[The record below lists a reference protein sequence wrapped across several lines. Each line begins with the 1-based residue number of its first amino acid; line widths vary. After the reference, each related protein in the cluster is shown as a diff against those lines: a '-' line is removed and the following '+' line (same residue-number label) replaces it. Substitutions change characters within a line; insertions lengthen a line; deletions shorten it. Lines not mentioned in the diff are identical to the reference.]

1 MPSREYR
8 VVVYRAEEGGFW
20 GEVEGLPGCV
30 AQAGTLEELRD
41 AAIGAI
47 EAWVE
52 TRREMD
58 AERGTDGEPLPRRF
72 LTMDIPAEDL
82 RLEIA

>member
-41 AAIGAI
+41 AAIDAI

-58 AERGTDGEPLPRRF
+58 AERGTGGEPLPRHF

>member
-1 MPSREYR
+1 MADHEYR
-8 VVVYRAEEGGFW
+8 IVVYRAEEGGFW
-20 GEVEGLPGCV
+20 GEVVGLPGCV
-30 AQAGTLEELRD
+30 AQADTLEELRA
-41 AAIGAI
+41 AAIDAI

-58 AERGTDGEPLPRRF
+58 AERGTDGEPLPRHF

-82 RLEIA
+82 RLAPA

>member
-1 MPSREYR
+1 MADREYR

-30 AQAGTLEELRD
+30 AQAGTLEDLRD
-41 AAIGAI
+41 AAIDAI
-47 EAWVE
+47 AAWVE

-58 AERGTDGEPLPRRF
+58 AERKTDGEPLPRRF

>member
-1 MPSREYR
+1 MPGREYR
-8 VVVYRAEEGGFW
+8 IVVYRAEEGGFW

-30 AQAGTLEELRD
+30 AQADTLEGLRA
-41 AAIGAI
+41 AAIDAI

-58 AERGTDGEPLPRRF
+58 AERGTDGEPLPATSSRWTSPPR
-72 LTMDIPAEDL
+72 T
-82 RLEIA
+82 

>member
-1 MPSREYR
+1 MADYEYR

-20 GEVEGLPGCV
+20 GEVDGLPGCV
-30 AQAGTLEELRD
+30 AQADTLEELRD
-41 AAIGAI
+41 VAIDAI

-58 AERGTDGEPLPRRF
+58 AERGMDGDPLPRHF

-82 RLEIA
+82 KLAPA